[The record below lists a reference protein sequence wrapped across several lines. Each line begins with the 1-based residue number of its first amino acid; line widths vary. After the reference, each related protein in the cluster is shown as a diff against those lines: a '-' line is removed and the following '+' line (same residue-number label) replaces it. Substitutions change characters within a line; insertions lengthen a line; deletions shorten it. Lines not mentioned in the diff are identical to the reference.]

1 VDVQGAKAGTAVTRR
16 AIVLA
21 GLALSLLVPSTAA
34 AARSEFFGIVQ
45 TATLDDQDI
54 QGMAAARVRT
64 NRFVLKWGWVQPNQ
78 GSFNWGP
85 ADRFIGRLAFR
96 GIRAVPAVWGNPD
109 WVAGSG
115 STPPIGG
122 TVAEQAWRDFLKALV
137 ARYGP
142 AGSYWA
148 TGYRQKYGAGATP
161 LPIQSWQIWNE
172 PNLTKYFAPEP
183 SPGKYARLLQI
194 SHNAIKS
201 RDPKARIV
209 LAGMPGYGDLT
220 AWSFLNSLYSV
231 AGIKSYFDAA
241 ALHPYAPDLDRQR
254 LVIQNVRA
262 VMKSRG
268 DGATPLWLTELAWG
282 SAPPDRFGINKG
294 LTGQAQMLSGSY
306 KMILSHRTAWNVQR
320 LFWLLW
326 RDPATLK
333 AGTCSFCGSAGLLR
347 YDRTTKP
354 AYSTFRGFT
363 AETTPPQASI
373 TAGPGQGS
381 FTKDPTPSFTFTS
394 NEPGSTFVCRVDAG
408 AFKPCGSPYTTP
420 LLADGIHAFSVKAI
434 DAPGNESQI
443 VSRSFTVDTHAPP
456 APQITDTD
464 PDSPANDNAPEV
476 KGSAQAGT
484 TVRLFK
490 TAGCTGAPA
499 AVGSAAKFASPGITV
514 SVPDNTTT
522 AFRATATDAAGNVSP
537 CWGSFT
543 YVEDSTP

>member
-1 VDVQGAKAGTAVTRR
+1 VTRL
-16 AIVLA
+16 AIVLSVL
-21 GLALSLLVPSTAA
+21 GLSLCAASTAA

-45 TATLDDQDI
+45 GQLDDQDLE
-54 QGMAAARVRT
+54 GMEAARVRT
-64 NRFVLKWGWVQPNQ
+64 ERFELGWKRLEPSQ
-78 GSFNWGP
+78 GSYRW
-85 ADRFIGRLAFR
+85 DRSDDFIGRLASH
-96 GIRAVPAVWGNPD
+96 GIRPFPFVWMSPPWVTDNPAR
-109 WVAGSG
+109 
-115 STPPIGG
+115 PPLDSPQD
-122 TVAEQAWRDFLKALV
+122 VQAWQEFLKAAV
-137 ARYGP
+137 GRYGP
-142 AGSYWA
+142 GGSYWA
-148 TGYRQKYGAGATP
+148 TDYRQRYGVGATP

-183 SPGKYARLLQI
+183 SPGKYAHLLQI
-194 SHNAIKS
+194 SHNAIKN

-209 LAGMPGYGDLT
+209 LAGMPGNGDLT
-220 AWSFLNSLYSV
+220 AWTFLNSLYSV
-231 AGIKSYFDAA
+231 AGIKNYFDAA

-254 LVIQNVRA
+254 QAIQNVRA
-262 VMKSRG
+262 VMRSRG

-306 KMILSHRTAWNVQR
+306 KMILNNRTAWNVQR

-347 YDRTTKP
+347 YDRTPKP

-408 AFKPCGSPYTTP
+408 AFKPCSSPYTTP
-420 LLADGIHAFSVKAI
+420 LFADGIHAFFVKAI
-434 DAPGNESQI
+434 DAPGNESQV
-443 VSRSFTVDTHAPP
+443 VSRSFTVDTHAPA

-464 PDSPANDNAPEV
+464 PNSPANDNAPEV
-476 KGSAQAGT
+476 KGSAQAGS
-484 TVRLFK
+484 TVRLYT
-490 TAGCTGAPA
+490 TAGCTAGT
-499 AVGSAAKFASPGITV
+499 AVALGSAAKFASPGITA
-514 SVPDNTTT
+514 SVPDHTTT
-522 AFRATATDAAGNVSP
+522 AFRARATDAAGNVSP
-537 CWGSFT
+537 CSAAFT